1 MYHRPRMLRRRLM
14 PPHPCRSNRRHGGSR
29 VARLLP
35 VSLLWLAG
43 CDPIYDLDG
52 AFFPAW
58 LGAAVGGV
66 VVTLV
71 IRAIL
76 VRTRIDDHLPWR
88 GAAYLGLYVM
98 SSISLWLMLYST

>member
-1 MYHRPRMLRRRLM
+1 MSPDRLDPAPTTTRRWRATPR
-14 PPHPCRSNRRHGGSR
+14 SA
-29 VARLLP
+29 ARLAP
-35 VSLLWLAG
+35 VAVLGLAG

-58 LGAAVGGV
+58 LGAAIGGV
-66 VVTLV
+66 VITLV
-71 IRAIL
+71 VRAIL

>member
-1 MYHRPRMLRRRLM
+1 MFRRR
-14 PPHPCRSNRRHGGSR
+14 PASTHACRSNLRDVGCLA
-29 VARLLP
+29 ARLLP
-35 VSLLWLAG
+35 TSFLWLAG

-58 LGAAVGGV
+58 LGAAIGGV
-66 VVTLV
+66 VITLV
-71 IRAIL
+71 VRAIL
-76 VRTRIDDHLPWR
+76 VRTRIDDQLPWR

>member
-1 MYHRPRMLRRRLM
+1 MAAAP
-14 PPHPCRSNRRHGGSR
+14 
-29 VARLLP
+29 
-35 VSLLWLAG
+35 WLAG

-66 VVTLV
+66 VITLV
-71 IRAIL
+71 VRAIL

-88 GAAYLGLYVM
+88 GIAYLGLYVM
-98 SSISLWLMLYST
+98 SSISLWLMLYPT